1 MPSAPGPPIT
11 GGQCEAGGRQ
21 FPVLGRL
28 IGSRRGP
35 SSIGSLAG
43 DGASIPG
50 LCEDDCNTT
59 NCCDAVQSAWC
70 EDRARV
76 SHHRDRR
83 HGRHP
88 GRTPRWQGSAG
99 KLRLLPRERFSVTSF
114 PPVAPRN
121 GRSKE
126 VAKWGR
132 TVRDEAHMRHG
143 LVSTM
148 RGRTG
153 KSPAAYSS
161 MPST

>member
-1 MPSAPGPPIT
+1 MPSPPGPAIT

-28 IGSRRGP
+28 IGSRRGGSY
-35 SSIGSLAG
+35 SSMGSFAAG
-43 DGASIPG
+43 ECASTPTG
-50 LCEDDCNTT
+50 GEDDCTT
-59 NCCDAVQSAWC
+59 PNQSAWC
-70 EDRARV
+70 EDRAHARA

-153 KSPAAYSS
+153 KSPAACSS